1 MRKRYETSSDV
12 HNEKIALNVLLKHL
26 KRDETTFTWDREGK
40 KVGVDATLY
49 KDESFHCQIEVKTR
63 DPKFFDLA
71 KSDGYILASQK
82 WDKLVS
88 LDARLLVYWRNQDV
102 YAVRPSQ
109 VENVEFKRGGRT
121 KQTRDEWDVEK
132 MAIIPWGA
140 FTFIGEVPLDSR
152 WSNRGNKA

>member
-102 YAVRPSQ
+102 
-109 VENVEFKRGGRT
+109 
-121 KQTRDEWDVEK
+121 
-132 MAIIPWGA
+132 
-140 FTFIGEVPLDSR
+140 
-152 WSNRGNKA
+152 